1 MPKNQPPRATERT
14 ASRGRHATHC
24 KICSH
29 AEREQIEQDFVNW
42 ASASRI
48 ATRYSVSANGLY
60 RHAHALDLMEKR
72 RRNVRA
78 ALEKI
83 IEQAGEVE
91 VNAAAVVQ
99 AVGAYARINARGE
112 LVERRETIDLNQL
125 FNRMSTE
132 ELESY
137 ANSGT
142 LPPWFEATVGATTPD
157 SQESDEEVQ
166 VIAKEQKAGATT
178 RNRD

>member
-1 MPKNQPPRATERT
+1 MPKNKSSRAGEKT

-29 AEREQIEQDFVNW
+29 QERPEIEQDFVNW
-42 ASASRI
+42 GSASRI
-48 ATRYSVSANGLY
+48 ARQYSVSANGIY

-99 AVGAYARINARGE
+99 A
-112 LVERRETIDLNQL
+112 
-125 FNRMSTE
+125 
-132 ELESY
+132 
-137 ANSGT
+137 
-142 LPPWFEATVGATTPD
+142 
-157 SQESDEEVQ
+157 
-166 VIAKEQKAGATT
+166 
-178 RNRD
+178 

>member
-1 MPKNQPPRATERT
+1 VKDAPKKPVSRA
-14 ASRGRHATHC
+14 RHANQC
-24 KICSH
+24 RICAH
-29 AEREQIEQDFVNW
+29 IERDQIEQDFVNW
-42 ASASRI
+42 VSASRI
-48 ATRYSVSANGLY
+48 ARQYSVSANGLY

-99 AVGAYARINARGE
+99 AVSAYARINARGE
-112 LVERRETIDLNQL
+112 LVDRRETVNLNEL
-125 FNRMSTE
+125 FQRMTTK
-132 ELESY
+132 ELETY

-142 LPPWFEATVGATTPD
+142 LPPWFEAPVGATTPH
-157 SQESDEEVQ
+157 SHESEND
-166 VIAKEQKAGATT
+166 A
-178 RNRD
+178 